1 MSAALSDHK
10 GTMGH
15 GTNIAE
21 AIVQTLLLLLLLLPP
36 VPPLLPPPLLLL
48 LLLQASK
55 MEGFS
60 IGSLT
65 LPESG
70 AKKTELCLE
79 LTSSAT
85 PGSPVFSSLAN
96 IRFTRVASASTQRQQ
111 PGSAAGASSV
121 DSAALE
127 ALRAKC
133 NWVGSANVAGD
144 VDAVMES
151 MFSPYDTED
160 TDSCVE
166 CQPQL

>member
-1 MSAALSDHK
+1 
-10 GTMGH
+10 
-15 GTNIAE
+15 
-21 AIVQTLLLLLLLLPP
+21 
-36 VPPLLPPPLLLL
+36 L

-60 IGSLT
+60 VGSLT

-96 IRFTRVASASTQRQQ
+96 IRFTRIAPAPTQGQRRSGAVAGNAV
-111 PGSAAGASSV
+111 AAAI

-133 NWVGSANVAGD
+133 NWVGSANAAGD

-151 MFSPYDTED
+151 MFSPYDSED
-160 TDSCVE
+160 TDSCEE